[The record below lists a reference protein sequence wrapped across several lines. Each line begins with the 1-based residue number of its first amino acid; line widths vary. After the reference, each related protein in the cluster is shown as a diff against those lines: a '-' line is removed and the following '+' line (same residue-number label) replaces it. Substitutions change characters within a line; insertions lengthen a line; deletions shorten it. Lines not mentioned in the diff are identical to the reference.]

1 MKRAVRWLGFAIV
14 AAAAATMLMADMVL
28 ARPATLAQTAMQ
40 QSAGQTTHQTAGQ
53 TAPPVAVQVQL
64 TLVRLVGS
72 VSVTTVPPISIR
84 PHARVWMRCW
94 TRGANPV

>member
-53 TAPPVAVQVQL
+53 TAPRTTMQQPASAFATPVETAAANGYKDRNL
-64 TLVRLVGS
+64 GS
-72 VSVTTVPPISIR
+72 R
-84 PHARVWMRCW
+84 
-94 TRGANPV
+94 

>member
-53 TAPPVAVQVQL
+53 TAPRTTMQQPASAFAIPGE
-64 TLVRLVGS
+64 TGAATGYKDRSRGS
-72 VSVTTVPPISIR
+72 R
-84 PHARVWMRCW
+84 
-94 TRGANPV
+94 